1 MTLSTKSIFL
11 SDPTVSDS
19 LATWGER
26 AIIEKLQKWFAGVSP
41 ETPYGMGDDCAILSI
56 PAGRRQL
63 FTTDHLTYG
72 LHFDEQLTGE
82 EAGMKLVK
90 RNLSDIAAMGG
101 EAGPALLTLLCGPDL
116 SVPWLETFISGIRK
130 ACLKYNIQ
138 IIGGDVSELAAGS
151 FSAGLAQTGTI
162 SDAFKLRNT
171 ARIGDKIYVTG
182 SLGGSIL
189 GKHFLFEPRLA
200 EGRWLAANPECS
212 AMMDLTDGL
221 AKDLDAVLPEGSTA
235 GVQIDKLPIA
245 PAAYEWAKSTQKSAL
260 HHAFCD
266 GEDYE
271 LLFCCSSDTDD
282 ARFNASWSEAF
293 PNLQIRQI
301 GTIEHPGKARYV
313 DAKTAEPLRFESGF
327 EHFLPR

>member
-1 MTLSTKSIFL
+1 MTLLTKSIFL
-11 SDPTVSDS
+11 SDATASDS

-26 AIIEKLQKWFAGVSP
+26 AIIEKLRAWLDGVSP
-41 ETPYGMGDDCAILSI
+41 NAPHGIGDDCAIISI

-130 ACLKYNIQ
+130 ACLKYGTQ
-138 IIGGDVSELAAGS
+138 IIGGDVSELGLGS

-162 SDAFKLRNT
+162 GHAAKLRNT
-171 ARIGDKIYVTG
+171 ARIGDQIYVTG
-182 SLGGSIL
+182 RLGGSLL

-200 EGRWLAANPECS
+200 EGRWLAANPECT

-221 AKDLDAVLPEGSTA
+221 AKDLDAVLPESSSA
-235 GVQIDKLPIA
+235 AVQIDKLPIA
-245 PAAYEWAKSTQKSAL
+245 PAANECAKSTRKSAIE
-260 HHAFCD
+260 HAFCD

-271 LLFCCSSDTDD
+271 LLFCCSKDVDE
-282 ARFNASWSEAF
+282 ARFHASWNEAF
-293 PNLQIRQI
+293 PNLQIRRI

-313 DAKTAEPLRFESGF
+313 DAKTAEPLCFESGF